1 VSGQTATQTDEG
13 IMAYFDTRKTAGI
26 NRGLD
31 AKNIFDRLVK
41 FIAALVAAI
50 TIRPGTSPDQIVAAQ
65 HHAEAHRRAV
75 DKLMR

>member
-1 VSGQTATQTDEG
+1 
-13 IMAYFDTRKTAGI
+13 MAYFDTRKTAGI
-26 NRGLD
+26 NTVLD

-41 FIAALVAAI
+41 FIAARVAAI

-65 HHAEAHRRAV
+65 HRAEAHRRAV

>member
-1 VSGQTATQTDEG
+1 
-13 IMAYFDTRKTAGI
+13 MAYFDTRKTAGI

-65 HHAEAHRRAV
+65 HRAEAHRRAV